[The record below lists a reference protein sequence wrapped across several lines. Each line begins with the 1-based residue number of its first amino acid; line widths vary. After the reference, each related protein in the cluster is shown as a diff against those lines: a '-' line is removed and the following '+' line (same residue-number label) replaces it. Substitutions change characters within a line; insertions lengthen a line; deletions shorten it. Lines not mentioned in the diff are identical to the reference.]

1 MLSLF
6 KKYKAVIRFIL
17 TFLVVYITL
26 SVIYSFY
33 LKLSDGSIFY
43 PDYFTNLVGLQ
54 CAALL
59 EFFGYVIEVVKH
71 PNEPSLKLIIN
82 GQYLARIIEGCN
94 AFSVIILFASFI
106 IAFSTRLKPTLVY
119 VLTGS
124 VFIYIVNLFRIT
136 ILALGMF
143 HYPKYE
149 EVLHNIIFPGIIY
162 GLVFFLWVFWVN
174 MFSNL
179 KMENVES

>member
-1 MLSLF
+1 MSF
-6 KKYKAVIRFIL
+6 KKNKAVIRFII

-33 LKLSDGSIFY
+33 LKLSDGSVFY
-43 PDYFTNLVGLQ
+43 PDYLTHLVGLQ
-54 CAALL
+54 CVELL
-59 EFFGYVIEVVKH
+59 EFFGFSSEVVKH
-71 PNEPSLKLIIN
+71 PNEPSLKLIVN
-82 GQYLARIIEGCN
+82 GQYLARIVEGCN

-106 IAFSTRLKPTLVY
+106 IAFSTRLKPTLIY

-136 ILALGMF
+136 ILGIGMF

-162 GLVFFLWVFWVN
+162 GMVFLLWVIWVN

-179 KMENVES
+179 KKSNVAN